1 MAAAQKN
8 KHRPHQHTCAV
19 ATDALASVFQ
29 RTHRMLLLTF
39 VQRGELPH
47 LRRQALVELVLPRNE
62 GLADGLL
69 PEPQH
74 TRVASHL
81 VHEGLKHDPFPG
93 VRSPI
98 RLHEGFQSGTHPHSA
113 SDS

>member
-1 MAAAQKN
+1 MRLGSINTHAQL
-8 KHRPHQHTCAV
+8 RQSPRAP
-19 ATDALASVFQ
+19 VF
-29 RTHRMLLLTF
+29 LSKFCCLLTF

-47 LRRQALVELVLPRNE
+47 LRGQALVELVLPGYE

-69 PEPQH
+69 PESQH
-74 TRVASHL
+74 AGVASHL

-93 VRSPI
+93 VRSPV

-113 SDS
+113 SDN